1 MPAKKTDQVDE
12 KEWAEMSPTERYA
25 HLRRCTLEEARIQM
39 AECERQMEECAKLAQ
54 EIEQLQCLEASL
66 EAPLET
72 KH

>member
-1 MPAKKTDQVDE
+1 
-12 KEWAEMSPTERYA
+12 
-25 HLRRCTLEEARIQM
+25 M
-39 AECERQMEECAKLAQ
+39 AECERQMEECAKLAQEIEQLQCQMEECAKLAQ